1 VREDLGGV
9 PELVHD
15 PCRLMSRVL
24 G

>member
-15 PCRLMSRVL
+15 PCRLMSRVP